1 MKKNTITKV
10 TSGLLVLMLAFVMLF
25 VAAADTVGTVSA
37 EVSEKLEEAA
47 YIKELGNVDTNYEQ
61 FLDGSV
67 VQRLPDGVNDNDEI
81 SVIIMLDNPSLLDT
95 YDKSGSQSLLEYASS
110 PEALA
115 LKEQISAEKEALVA
129 ALDEKG
135 VTHTTGAD
143 YSAVFTGFEIILE
156 AKDFTTLC
164 QSLGAGATPVVSEVY
179 NVADTQLVENKVNV
193 YDTGI
198 FDSSDFAYDG
208 SGMVVAVLDT
218 GLDYTHTAFSP
229 DNFTSNRLGLTKDE
243 VAAVLGETNAY
254 KTIAGL
260 SASDVYVN
268 DKVPFAFDYA
278 DGDSD
283 VYSIHNNHGT
293 HVSGVIVGNDYDAAT
308 RPEGIIGVAPN
319 AQLVSM
325 KIFSDTYDSARASW
339 ILAAL
344 EDCVLLG
351 VDVINMSLG
360 TACGFSRES
369 DEEILSGVYDK
380 IRAQG
385 ISLIVAASNSFA
397 SSQGS
402 EKNGN
407 LGLTTNPDT
416 ATVGSPSTY
425 DGALSVAS
433 ISGTPSPYIL
443 AGDRIIYLTEAT
455 NSKGDEKDFFDEIL
469 VGKGDS
475 AVLDYVLI
483 PGVGRPADYMGMD
496 VTGKIVLVRRGDTT
510 FEEKANAAYAKGA
523 AGIIIF
529 NNTSGEIKMN
539 AGITKIPICSISQD
553 DGEFLAASKSGQL
566 SISKSQ
572 TSGPFMSDFSSWG
585 PSPDLGIKPEI
596 TAHGGNI
603 YSAITGGEYDRL
615 SGTSMAC
622 PNIAGVVTIMRQFVI
637 DNFADQVTDEN
648 GNIDNTEVNAIINRL
663 MMSTADILYN
673 MNGLPYAVR
682 RQGAGLANLT
692 SMSETP
698 AYILTYDREDGTVM
712 DKTKIELGDDPT
724 KSGVY
729 TLSFDV
735 FNFGTSALSYDISA
749 SVMTEGVYETP
760 TYAGLTTVTTEGYL
774 LDADVKVTKVSG
786 GQLSGSTLTVG
797 AGDTAKVTV
806 TITLTDEDKAYLD
819 ASFKNGMYVE
829 GFVSLTATSGTE
841 IDLNVPYLAFYGDW
855 NVAPLFDIDYFET
868 NRDEL
873 DDSIQLLDKTLP
885 DAYATRPIGGL
896 NLDYVNYL
904 GSYYFLQNPSD
915 RIIAADRDYIAISN
929 AEGTV
934 HSLRF
939 IWMGMLRNAEK
950 IVVTITDDATGEVVF
965 ETTEELVRKSY
976 GDGGSYIYPAN
987 VDVEFDATEENLK
1000 NNTTYSVKVQGYTAY
1015 GDGGLETNLNNT
1027 FEFPLTTDFEAPLLT
1042 GVEYKTVYD
1051 RTTKRNRLYA
1061 TLKVYDNHYSM
1072 ALQTG
1077 YLTEAPEDSEYD
1089 TILNSFSNYLTP
1101 IYSSKNSITEVEIE
1115 LTDYIYDMKDKGMN
1129 PNIYVVSV
1137 YDYAMNQ
1144 AVYEVPLPTEYLD
1157 IYVAEADTE
1166 LKLSPNEVYSLNPLI
1181 YPETEWPELLT
1192 YTSSNPDIVRVVNN
1206 KVVAVAS
1213 GKARITIS
1221 DPSDPSR
1228 YTRISVTVH
1237 SEFLEDGSKNPD
1249 YKIFSKPVAADF
1261 KIWSYE
1267 TLKAFYRLDSDEREI
1282 GEVGD
1287 IRVFGST
1294 PSLSLYPS
1302 ESVRVNYDLDAYF
1315 PEDTQVV
1322 FESGDESI
1330 VKVSQDGTI
1339 VAQAKGFGSVYVKVL
1354 MDGKTTTYTKTISIE
1369 VKDPYIRN
1377 GAQLTN
1383 YFGMGGQVVIPE
1395 NLLFTEIGQYAFA
1408 NYEYIEKTA
1417 EDEISE
1423 DDPNYTKIWY
1433 IGENTITSV
1442 VIPEGVEKIGPY
1454 AFAMLTE
1461 LKEVTLPSTLKY
1473 IEYGAFY
1480 GCEKL
1485 EKVKGLENVVTI
1497 NKYAFEGCNLK
1508 GKISLDSAHA
1518 IADYAFAGNSKIEE
1532 VVISET
1538 LRSIG
1543 AYAFYGNSDL
1553 EKVTINAEKI
1563 KLGDYAFGRCSSLT
1577 EININTSVIPT
1588 GAFVDCTS
1596 LKTVTI
1602 GEDVS
1607 YINPYAFSGTKLA
1620 SLTVAEGN
1628 THIKASADGRY
1639 ILSADGSTL
1648 LYVVPGVSGAFSI
1661 DDTKVTA
1668 IGQGAFAGNT
1678 GITSVSIPSVK
1689 EVYSYAFADCT
1700 SLSSITLSDELTLID
1715 DYAFFNTPITSH
1727 PSFAGV
1733 SEIGDYAFAYTDI
1746 TKVTIPAGLVVGE
1759 GAFTECQ
1766 SLNTVV
1772 IGDGAKIGMG
1782 AFMLATNAEH
1792 PRTGKNNYSPNL
1804 IKVTGGWAYEF
1815 LSALTSLTIGADVE
1829 IGEAAFYGAAN
1840 LVKVTL
1846 GDGVSLGK
1854 QAFYNASKLAD
1865 IDLSG
1870 VTYIG
1875 ELAFSG
1881 DVMYAFSD
1889 SNQSSFAIVN
1899 DSYVFVYYSPALRN
1913 IDISSVSALGDRA
1926 FQFCPTLQS
1935 VVLGEKLTEIPYY
1948 AFDNCTALTT
1958 INLEHVEK
1966 IGEAAFSI
1974 TGLTEVDLSSA
1985 TEIEK
1990 YAFVQCEKLASVTL
2004 NPDGTA
2010 MIGEG
2015 AFSECAALTTV
2026 NNLNKVS
2033 VIDNVAFAHTRVT
2046 DIDLSSAISV
2056 GDLAFLKN
2064 SDIPVSVT
2072 LKLSDSIEFLGDNPF
2087 AMCRIA
2093 PDTFSKVVE
2102 VNNVNGIPYYETVNT
2117 YDLSDT
2123 VKVID
2128 GSLYITVPY
2137 GLELV
2142 TYIGDAERVDIPEGV
2157 VRISAMAFAGSDVVT
2172 VSLPHTLNSI
2182 GHKGFY
2188 GCDKLSTVIFKS
2200 YEAPVLEEEFEMD
2213 YYSSYQNMAA
2223 TGDYKFQWYDGSEVV
2238 YQGLG
2243 IVPFYMIDAYN
2254 NYSNTLY
2261 GATFVDYIGHGDGDL
2276 IMIRPSN
2283 GLYYDT
2289 FIFEQY
2295 FSTVIDGATSASDD
2309 TLAAIDAINKLPS
2322 PVQLTDKELVEAARA
2337 AYDKIVALEQQALV
2351 YNYSTL
2357 TKAETRIK
2365 ALSNTAT
2372 PDDPNGDG
2380 SGEDDPDSDTPGT
2393 NDPDANAPTEQTPD
2407 DGSDNT
2413 VIIILTVLTSVFGA
2427 AALALGAMLIY
2438 PRLKKKAD
2446 VENDAADS
2454 VSDIEAPEAETETEA
2469 TESDESE
2476 ITERDDTDR
2485 NED

>member
-37 EVSEKLEEAA
+37 EVSAKIEQAA
-47 YIKELGNVDTNYEQ
+47 YIKELNSVDTNYEQ

-95 YDKSGSQSLLEYASS
+95 FDKSGSQSLIEYASS

-115 LKEQISAEKEALVA
+115 LKEQISAEKAALVA
-129 ALDEKG
+129 ALEEKG
-135 VTHTTGAD
+135 VAHSTGAN
-143 YSAVFTGFEIILE
+143 YSAVFTGFEVILK

-164 QSLGAGATPVVSEVY
+164 QSLGSGATPVVSEVY
-179 NVADTQLVENKVNV
+179 NTADTQLVENKVNV

-208 SGMVVAVLDT
+208 SGIVVAVLDT

-229 DNFTSNRLGLTKDE
+229 DNFTSKKLGLTKAE
-243 VAAVLGETNAY
+243 VEAVLAQTNAY

-278 DGDSD
+278 DKDSD

-293 HVSGVIVGNDYDAAT
+293 HVSGVIVGNDYDAVN

-360 TACGFSRES
+360 TACGFSRET

-385 ISLIVAASNSFA
+385 ISLVVAASNSYA

-443 AGDRIIYLTEAT
+443 AGERIIYLTEAT
-455 NSKGDEKDFFDEIL
+455 NSKGDEKSFFDEVL
-469 VGKGDS
+469 AGKGDS
-475 AVLDYVLI
+475 AVIDYVLI

-510 FEEKANAAYAKGA
+510 FEEKANAAYSKGA

-553 DGEFLAASKSGQL
+553 DGEFLAAAKSGKL
-566 SISKSQ
+566 SIAKSQ

-603 YSAITGGEYDRL
+603 YSSVTGGEYDRL

-637 DNFADQVTDEN
+637 DKFAAQVTDKN
-648 GNIDNTEVNAIINRL
+648 GNIDNAEVNAIINRL

-682 RQGAGLANLT
+682 KQGAGLANLT

-698 AYILTYDREDGTVM
+698 AYILTYDRDDGTVM

-749 SVMTEGVYETP
+749 TVMTEGVYETP

-774 LDADVKVTKVSG
+774 LDAAVQVVSISG
-786 GQLSGSTLTVG
+786 GQQSGTTLTVG
-797 AGDTAKVTV
+797 AGQTAKVTV
-806 TITLTDEDKAYLD
+806 KITLTDEDKAYLD
-819 ASFKNGMYVE
+819 SSFKNGMYVE
-829 GFVSLTATSGTE
+829 GFVSLTAKSGTE

-855 NVAPLFDIDYFET
+855 NRAPIFDLDYFET

-885 DAYATRPIGGL
+885 DAYATRPVGGL

-904 GSYYFLQNPSD
+904 GSYYFIQNPAD

-929 AEGTV
+929 TDGAV

-939 IWMGMLRNAEK
+939 IWMGMLRNAER
-950 IVVTITDDATGEVVF
+950 IDVTITDNATGEVVF

-976 GDGGSYIYPAN
+976 SDGGSYIYPAN
-987 VDVEFDATEENLK
+987 VDVEFDATEHNLK

-1042 GVEYKTVYD
+1042 GVEYRTSYDKTA
-1051 RTTKRNRLYA
+1051 KRNRLFA

-1077 YLTEAPEDSEYD
+1077 YLTEAPEDSQYD

-1101 IYSSKNSITEVEIE
+1101 IYSSKNTTTEVEIE

-1129 PNIYVVSV
+1129 PNIYVVSI

-1144 AVYEVPLPTEYLD
+1144 AVYEVPLPTDYLD

-1166 LKLSPNEVYSLNPLI
+1166 LELSPNEVYSLNPLI

-1228 YTRISVTVH
+1228 YVRISVTVH
-1237 SEFLEDGSKNPD
+1237 SEFLEDGSRNPD
-1249 YKIFSKPVAADF
+1249 FKVFSKPVAAEF

-1267 TLKAFYRLDSDEREI
+1267 TLKAFYRLDSDERDI
-1282 GEVGD
+1282 GEAGD
-1287 IRVFGST
+1287 IRVFGPS

-1302 ESVRVNYDLDAYF
+1302 ESVKVTYDLDAYF
-1315 PEDTQVV
+1315 PEDTKVV

-1330 VKVSQDGTI
+1330 VKVSQDGII

-1369 VKDPYIRN
+1369 VKDPYIRT

-1408 NYEYIEKTA
+1408 NFKYIEKTA
-1417 EDEISE
+1417 DDEISE
-1423 DDPNYTKIWY
+1423 DDPNFTKIWY
-1433 IGENTITSV
+1433 IGETTITSV

-1454 AFAMLTE
+1454 AFAMLSE

-1480 GCEKL
+1480 GCSKL
-1485 EKVKGLENVVTI
+1485 EKVNGLEHVVTI

-1508 GKISLDSAHA
+1508 GTISLDSAHA
-1518 IADYAFAGNSKIEE
+1518 IADYAFAGNGRLEN

-1543 AYAFYGNSDL
+1543 AYAFFADRNLS
-1553 EKVTINAEKI
+1553 KVTINAEKI
-1563 KLGDYAFGRCSSLT
+1563 KLGDYAFGGCNALT
-1577 EININTSVIPT
+1577 EISINATVIPT
-1588 GAFVDCTS
+1588 GAFVNCGNLRS
-1596 LKTVTI
+1596 VSI
-1602 GEDVS
+1602 GKDVS
-1607 YINPYAFSGTKLA
+1607 YINPYAFSGTKL
-1620 SLTVAEGN
+1620 SKLSVDESN
-1628 THIKASADGRY
+1628 PYIKASEDGKY
-1639 ILSADGSTL
+1639 IVSADGSTL
-1648 LYVVPGVSGAFSI
+1648 LYVAPGVSGAFSI
-1661 DDTKVTA
+1661 NDSKITA
-1668 IGQGAFAGNT
+1668 VGNGAFAGNT
-1678 GITSVSIPSVK
+1678 NITSVSIPSVK

-1700 SLSSITLSDELTLID
+1700 SLSSITLSNELTLID

-1727 PSFAGV
+1727 PSFSGV
-1733 SEIGDYAFAYTDI
+1733 NEIGAYAFAYTDI
-1746 TKVTIPAGLVVGE
+1746 KSVTIPAGMVVGE

-1766 SLNTVV
+1766 SLNTVT
-1772 IGDGAKIGMG
+1772 IGDNAKIGLG

-1792 PRTGKNNYSPNL
+1792 TRTGKNNYAPAL
-1804 IKVTGGWAYEF
+1804 IKVNGGWAYEF
-1815 LSALTSLTIGADVE
+1815 ISELTTLNIGANVE

-1846 GDGVSLGK
+1846 GEGVTLGK
-1854 QAFYNASKLAD
+1854 QAFYNASKLTD
-1865 IDLSG
+1865 IDLSH
-1870 VTYIG
+1870 VTHIG

-1881 DVMYAFSD
+1881 DVMYAFAD
-1889 SNQSSFAIVN
+1889 ANQTSYAIV
-1899 DSYVFVYYSPALRN
+1899 DDAYVFVYYSPTLRS
-1913 IDISSVSALGDRA
+1913 IDLSSLTSLGDRA

-1935 VVLGEKLTEIPYY
+1935 VVLGESLTEIPYY
-1948 AFDNCTALTT
+1948 AFDNCTSLKT
-1958 INLEHVEK
+1958 INLEFVEK

-1985 TEIEK
+1985 TEIGK
-1990 YAFVQCEKLASVTL
+1990 YAFVQCEALASVTL
-2004 NPDGTA
+2004 NPNGTSLV
-2010 MIGEG
+2010 GEG
-2015 AFSECAALTTV
+2015 AFSECSALTTV
-2026 NNLNKVS
+2026 NNLNKVAA
-2033 VIDNVAFAHTRVT
+2033 IDNVAFAHTQVT
-2046 DIDLSSAISV
+2046 DIDISSAISV

-2064 SDIPVSVT
+2064 SETPVPVT
-2072 LKLSDSIEFLGDNPF
+2072 LKLSESIEFLGDNPF
-2087 AMCRIA
+2087 AMCKIA
-2093 PDTFSKVVE
+2093 ADTFTKVVE
-2102 VNNVNGIPYYETVNT
+2102 VNKVNGISYYETVNT
-2117 YDLSDT
+2117 FDINDT

-2142 TYIGDAERVDIPEGV
+2142 TYIGDTDRVDIPEGV

-2172 VSLPHTLNSI
+2172 VSLPHTLNAI

-2188 GCDKLSTVIFKS
+2188 GCNKLSTVIFKS

-2223 TGDYKFQWYDGSEVV
+2223 TGEYKFQWYDGSEVI
-2238 YQGLG
+2238 YHGLG
-2243 IVPFYMIDAYN
+2243 IVPFYMIDAYSH
-2254 NYSNTLY
+2254 YSNTLY
-2261 GATFVDYIGHGDGDL
+2261 GATFVDYIGHNDGDL

-2289 FIFEQY
+2289 FIFGQY

-2322 PVQLTDKELVEAARA
+2322 AVQLSDKALVEAARE
-2337 AYDKIVALEQQALV
+2337 AYDKIVSLEQQALV
-2351 YNYSTL
+2351 YNYADL

-2365 ALSNTAT
+2365 ALSNAAT
-2372 PDDPNGDG
+2372 PDEPGDDEPG
-2380 SGEDDPDSDTPGT
+2380 DDEPGTDTPVIDDPG
-2393 NDPDANAPTEQTPD
+2393 EQPQG
-2407 DGSDNT
+2407 GSDNT
-2413 VIIILTVLTSVFGA
+2413 VVIVLIVLSSVLGA
-2427 AALALGAMLIY
+2427 AVIALGTIVLCS
-2438 PRLKKKAD
+2438 RFKKSASVKAD
-2446 VENDAADS
+2446 DAEETIDAEEDS
-2454 VSDIEAPEAETETEA
+2454 AEDATEA
-2469 TESDESE
+2469 VESDESE
-2476 ITERDDTDR
+2476 SNESNDTDR